1 MIFKAGQ
8 KIVCVNA
15 ATGQFVVPGIRY
27 RQGMDGLK
35 AGEIYTVRDCVP
47 NGNEFHWGWPKGP
60 MVWLQEIIRPIGS
73 MGMEP
78 GYAAARFVPVQE
90 NGMQTLRRI
99 AAMTEI
105 DA

>member
-1 MIFKAGQ
+1 MTFKVGQ

-15 ATGQFVVPGIRY
+15 ATGQFVVSGIRY

-35 AGEIYTVRDCVP
+35 AGEIYTVRNCVP
-47 NGNEFHWGWPKGP
+47 NGNEFYWGWVKGP
-60 MVWLQEIIRPIGS
+60 MVWLQEIIRPTGL

-90 NGMQTLRRI
+90 TGMRMLRRI
-99 AAMTEI
+99 AMMRKV